1 MARNCE
7 TGCNAPKKG
16 GGGRKE
22 KREKPGKRKKK
33 KEENAKIRQNLLH
46 KVKE

>member
-16 GGGRKE
+16 GGAEKKKGKNLEKGRK
-22 KREKPGKRKKK
+22 KRGKRKNKTK
-33 KEENAKIRQNLLH
+33 SAT
-46 KVKE
+46 